1 MYAMGRVYS
10 TPLAAEDNKYGCLL
24 LSSLYFLPFELR
36 FIHPPHFLPKIKK
49 KQHRML
55 NKFTTADKLLM
66 IAALL
71 SLIFSE
77 TLFFQG
83 QVSEAIF
90 IGLWVPSILGFGIY
104 LKLINN
110 SKND

>member
-1 MYAMGRVYS
+1 MCV
-10 TPLAAEDNKYGCLL
+10 LFNI
-24 LSSLYFLPFELR
+24 FETKN
-36 FIHPPHFLPKIKK
+36 I
-49 KQHRML
+49 L
-55 NKFTTADKLLM
+55 NKFTTADKLLF

-77 TLFFQG
+77 ILYFKG
-83 QVSEAIF
+83 EKADGAF
-90 IGLWVPSILGFGIY
+90 IGLWVPSILAFGIY